1 MAGGPACLSQSAAH
15 IGDVAPFVTLEI
27 VQPTE
32 RSMAQMERGEI
43 DILLMPERYLSRSY
57 PSDPAHV
64 WLRSMLRH
72 AAGGHADT

>member
-1 MAGGPACLSQSAAH
+1 
-15 IGDVAPFVTLEI
+15 
-27 VQPTE
+27 
-32 RSMAQMERGEI
+32 MAQMERGEI